1 MNRLFVTSIF
11 TMVVIFAMSAL
22 VAAGDVDTRWDKASR
37 NMVEGLKTGN
47 DGLKQSILQNI
58 IRFGDSLDV
67 NDAIFEIMRIY
78 RDHENEGMRQLALIA
93 LHKTHDDWAM
103 AFLQRAVKF
112 EKSPK
117 LRKSI
122 CAILRDCNRPVNID
136 DSLLADNISKE

>member
-11 TMVVIFAMSAL
+11 AMFVLFAMCTL
-22 VAAGDVDTRWDKASR
+22 VAAGDIDSKWDKASR
-37 NMVEGLKTGN
+37 NMVEGLKYGN

-78 RDHENEGMRQLALIA
+78 RNHENEGMRQLALIA
-93 LHKTHDDWAM
+93 LHKTNNDWAM
-103 AFLQRAVKF
+103 TFLQRAVKF

-122 CAILRDCNRPVNID
+122 CAILQDCNRPVNID
-136 DSLLADNISKE
+136 DSLLADNISN